1 MEIILYGNNENLLCG
16 RKEYMFGE
24 EETCGRTWS
33 SIVLH

>member
-1 MEIILYGNNENLLCG
+1 MEIILYSNNENLLCG

-24 EETCGRTWS
+24 EEACYRAWG